1 MTEAKTIDPDLARL
15 QQRAL
20 IVGVAVFAL
29 CGVGAVMNPAQFFR
43 SYLVAYM
50 FWIGIPLGSLGI
62 LMLHHLVGG
71 GWGFIIRRALESSL
85 WTLPL
90 MLLLAA
96 PLFFGMSDLYPWAR
110 PEQVASVE
118 LLQHRSSYMNAGF
131 FGVRLLLYFV
141 VWGALAY
148 CLNHWSLEQDE
159 TGDPVLSRRLEMI
172 SGPGLVLL
180 FLTATFSAVD
190 WVMSI
195 EVEFFSTIYGLLFVV
210 GDALATLAFGVCAIG
225 WLRRKK
231 PLSDFVSSGRIHDIG
246 NLMLGFVML
255 WAYIAFS
262 QYLIIWS
269 ANLPEE
275 IPWYIN
281 RTGDGWVII
290 AVVLLLFHFAL
301 PFTLL
306 LSRVTKQAVPT
317 LMWVAALILVMRLVD
332 IYWQVAP
339 AFSEQEIH
347 LHWLDLATPVAMGGL
362 WLAVFAWRLK
372 RVPLVPLQAPG
383 FEIGGFE
390 NRGFE
395 TGAAV
400 EETP

>member
-29 CGVGAVMNPAQFFR
+29 CGAGAVMNPAQFFR

-71 GWGFIIRRALESSL
+71 GWGFIIRRVLECSL

-110 PEQVASVE
+110 PEQVAAVD
-118 LLQHRSSYMNAGF
+118 LLQHRSGYMNAGF
-131 FGVRLLLYFV
+131 FAVRLVMYFV

-148 CLNHWSLEQDE
+148 CLNYWSLEQDE

-190 WVMSI
+190 WVMSL

-210 GDALATLAFGVCAIG
+210 GDTLATLAFGVCAIG

-383 FEIGGFE
+383 FETV
-390 NRGFE
+390 GFE
-395 TGAAV
+395 TAAAV

>member
-1 MTEAKTIDPDLARL
+1 MTEAKTTDLDLARL

-29 CGVGAVMNPAQFFR
+29 CAVGAVMNPAQFFR
-43 SYLVAYM
+43 SYLVGYM

-71 GWGFIIRRALESSL
+71 GWGFIIRKVLESSM
-85 WTLPL
+85 WTLPV
-90 MLLLAA
+90 MALLAL
-96 PLFFGMSDLYPWAR
+96 PLLFGLGDLYPWAR
-110 PEQVASVE
+110 PEQVAAAEVLE
-118 LLQHRSSYMNAGF
+118 HRSGYMNTSF
-131 FGVRLLLYFV
+131 FLIRLLIYFA
-141 VWGALAY
+141 VWGGLAY
-148 CLNHWSLEQDE
+148 CLDRWSRQQDE
-159 TGDPVLSRRLEMI
+159 TGDPALARRLEVM
-172 SGPGLVLL
+172 SGPGLLLL

-190 WVMSI
+190 WVMSL

-210 GDALATLAFGVCAIG
+210 GDGLATLAFGVCAIG
-225 WLRRKK
+225 FLGHKK
-231 PLSDFVSSGRIHDIG
+231 PLSDYVSTGKIHDIG

-269 ANLPEE
+269 GNLPEE

-281 RTGDGWVII
+281 RTGDGWIVI

-306 LSRVTKQAVPT
+306 LSRKTKQAVPT
-317 LMWVAALILVMRLVD
+317 LLWVAALVLVMRLVD

-347 LHWLDLATPVAMGGL
+347 LHWLDLAAPVAIGGL
-362 WLAVFAWRLK
+362 WLAAFAWRLK
-372 RVPLVPLQAPG
+372 DMPLVPLHDS
-383 FEIGGFE
+383 GFE
-390 NRGFE
+390 NV
-395 TGAAV
+395 AAG
-400 EETP
+400 EEHA

>member
-1 MTEAKTIDPDLARL
+1 MTEAKTTDLDLARL

-20 IVGVAVFAL
+20 LAGVAVFAL

-71 GWGFIIRRALESSL
+71 GWGFILRRVLESSL

-90 MLLLAA
+90 MLLLSL
-96 PLFFGMSDLYPWAR
+96 PLLFGMSDLYPWAR
-110 PEQVASVE
+110 ADQVAAAEV
-118 LLQHRSSYMNAGF
+118 LRHRTGYMNAGF
-131 FGVRLLLYFV
+131 FAARVLLYFT
-141 VWGALAY
+141 VWGGLAY
-148 CLNHWSLEQDE
+148 CLNHWSSEQDA
-159 TGDPVLSRRLEMI
+159 TGDPALARRLEVM
-172 SGPGLVLL
+172 SGPGLLLL
-180 FLTATFSAVD
+180 FLTMTLSSVD
-190 WVMSI
+190 WVMSL

-210 GDALATLAFGVCAIG
+210 GDGLATLAFGVCAVG
-225 WLRRKK
+225 GLRHKK
-231 PLSDFVSSGRIHDIG
+231 PLAEYVSIARIHDIG

-269 ANLPEE
+269 GNLPEE

-281 RTGDGWVII
+281 RTGNGWVII

-306 LSRVTKQAVPT
+306 LSRRTKQAVPA
-317 LMWVAALILVMRLVD
+317 LLWVAGLILVMRWVD

-347 LHWLDLATPVAMGGL
+347 LHWLDFATPVAIGGL
-362 WLAVFAWRLK
+362 WLAAFAWRLK
-372 RVPLVPLQAPG
+372 DAPLVPLHDP
-383 FEIGGFE
+383 
-390 NRGFE
+390 RFE
-395 TGAAV
+395 TAAGG
-400 EETP
+400 EEHA